1 MKTIE
6 IIQKIE
12 DTEEVVFTDDVVF
25 TETVE
30 DDKAADLMTRAKLQA
45 ELWTRDR
52 EGEYE
57 AREAKEETE
66 V

>member
-6 IIQKIE
+6 IIQKID
-12 DTEEVVFTDDVVF
+12 DTEEVVF

>member
-6 IIQKIE
+6 IIQKID
-12 DTEEVVFTDDVVF
+12 DTEEVVF

-30 DDKAADLMTRAKLQA
+30 DDKAADLLVRAKLQA

-52 EGEYE
+52 DGEYE